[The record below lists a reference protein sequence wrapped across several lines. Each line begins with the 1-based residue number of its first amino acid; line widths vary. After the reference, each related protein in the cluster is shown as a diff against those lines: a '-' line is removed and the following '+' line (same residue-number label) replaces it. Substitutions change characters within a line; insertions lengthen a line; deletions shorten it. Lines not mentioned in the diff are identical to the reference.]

1 MFAWAL
7 EGSASPIAVEKFG
20 GTELL
25 NSNNECFENIY
36 NCIVRDSDIQAG
48 SAVCHV
54 KFKSCML
61 AKQSSD
67 NCF

>member
-20 GTELL
+20 STELL

-36 NCIVRDSDIQAG
+36 NWIVRDSVIQSG
-48 SAVCHV
+48 SAVW
-54 KFKSCML
+54 SC
-61 AKQSSD
+61 QIQVGS
-67 NCF
+67 